1 MKPKILVIDIE
12 TAPASGY
19 IWKLFDVNVSLSQLI
34 DTSKVICFA
43 AKWVGDK
50 KVIFHSNQE
59 DTHKKMIKK
68 AWDLFNEA
76 DAVIGYNSKNF
87 DCKILNKE
95 FILSGFPP
103 PAPYKH
109 IDLLQTMKNKFK
121 FMSNKLD
128 HVSQELGIGKKTS
141 HQGFELWQACMNN
154 DSKAWKL
161 MKKYNI
167 NDVKLTEELYD
178 KVKGWLKTTFNFNE
192 HSESMVCPNC
202 GSHNV
207 TKNGTYKSPTRAYQK
222 YVCNDCFAHSKS
234 NIKIPNRK
242 ADTLRPIAA

>member
-1 MKPKILVIDIE
+1 MQPKILVIDIE

-19 IWKLFDVNVSLSQLI
+19 IWKLFDVNISLSQLI

-234 NIKIPNRK
+234 NIKVPNRK
-242 ADTLRPIAA
+242 TDTLRPIAA

>member
-1 MKPKILVIDIE
+1 MQPKILVIDIE

-95 FILSGFPP
+95 FILSGYPP
-103 PAPYKH
+103 PSPYKH
-109 IDLLQTMKNKFK
+109 IDLLQTMRQNFK

-242 ADTLRPIAA
+242 TDTLRPIAA

>member
-1 MKPKILVIDIE
+1 MEPRILVIDIE
-12 TAPASGY
+12 TSPASGY

-43 AKWVGDK
+43 AKWVGEK
-50 KVIFHSNQE
+50 KVIFASNQE
-59 DTHKKMIKK
+59 DTHKAMIKK

-109 IDLLQTMKNKFK
+109 IDLLQTMKNKFR

-141 HQGFELWQACMNN
+141 HQGFELWQACMNDDVN
-154 DSKAWKL
+154 AWKL

-167 NDVKLTEELYD
+167 NDVKLTEELYN

-192 HSESMVCPNC
+192 HSEEMVCPNC

-207 TKNGTYKSPTRAYQK
+207 TKNGTYKSPTKAYQK

-242 ADTLRPIAA
+242 VDTLRQIAS

>member
-1 MKPKILVIDIE
+1 MKPRILVIDIE

-76 DAVIGYNSKNF
+76 DAVVGYNSKNF

-178 KVKGWLKTTFNFNE
+178 KVKGWVKTTFNFNE

-234 NIKIPNRK
+234 NIKIPNRTT
-242 ADTLRPIAA
+242 DTLRAIS

>member
-12 TAPASGY
+12 TAPATGY

-50 KVIFHSNQE
+50 KVIFSSNQE
-59 DTHKKMIKK
+59 DTHKAMIKK
-68 AWDLFNEA
+68 AWSLFNEA

-103 PAPYKH
+103 PSPYKH
-109 IDLLQTMKNKFK
+109 IDLLQTMRNKFK

-154 DSKAWKL
+154 DTKAWKL

-242 ADTLRPIAA
+242 TDTLRPIAA

>member
-202 GSHNV
+202 GSHNL
-207 TKNGTYKSPTRAYQK
+207 TRNGKYLSPNRAYQK
-222 YVCNDCFAHSKS
+222 YVCKDCFSHSKS
-234 NIKIPNRK
+234 NISSKTK
-242 ADTLRPIAA
+242 VETLRGI

>member
-43 AKWVGDK
+43 AKWVGDN

-154 DSKAWKL
+154 DTKAWKL

-242 ADTLRPIAA
+242 TDTLRPIAA

>member
-1 MKPKILVIDIE
+1 MEPKILVIDIE
-12 TAPASGY
+12 TSPASGF

-43 AKWVGDK
+43 AKWLGDK
-50 KVIFHSNQE
+50 KVMFHSNQE
-59 DTHKKMIKK
+59 DTHKAMIKK
-68 AWDLFNEA
+68 AWQLFNDA
-76 DAVIGYNSKNF
+76 DAVVGYNSKNF

-95 FILSGFPP
+95 FILEGLPP
-103 PAPYKH
+103 PTPYKH
-109 IDLLQTMKNKFK
+109 IDLLQTMKQNFK

-167 NDVKLTEELYD
+167 NDVKLTEELYER
-178 KVKGWLKTTFNFNE
+178 VVPWLKTTFNFNE
-192 HSESMVCPNC
+192 HSEEVVCPSC
-202 GSHNV
+202 GSHNL
-207 TKNGTYKSPTRAYQK
+207 TKNGKYLSPNRAYQK
-222 YVCNDCFAHSKS
+222 YICKDCFTHSKS
-234 NIKIPNRK
+234 NISTKTK
-242 ADTLRPIAA
+242 VETLRRI

>member
-1 MKPKILVIDIE
+1 MKPRILVIDIE

-76 DAVIGYNSKNF
+76 DAVVGYNSKNF

-95 FILSGFPP
+95 FILSGYPP
-103 PAPYKH
+103 PSPYKH

-234 NIKIPNRK
+234 NIKIPNRTT
-242 ADTLRPIAA
+242 DTLRAIS

>member
-1 MKPKILVIDIE
+1 MKPRILVIDIE

-43 AKWVGDK
+43 AKWYGEK
-50 KVIFHSNQE
+50 KVIFASNQE
-59 DTHKKMIKK
+59 DTHKAMIKK
-68 AWDLFNEA
+68 AWSLFNEA

-95 FILSGFPP
+95 FILEGLTPP
-103 PAPYKH
+103 TPYKH
-109 IDLLQTMKNKFK
+109 IDLLQTMRQNFK

-141 HQGFELWQACMNN
+141 HQGFDLWTACMNN
-154 DSKAWKL
+154 DSKAWSL

-178 KVKGWLKTTFNFNE
+178 KVKPWLKSTFNHNE
-192 HSESMVCPNC
+192 HSNEVVCPNC
-202 GSHNV
+202 GSHNL
-207 TKNGTYKSPTRAYQK
+207 TKNGKYLSPNRAYQK
-222 YVCNDCFAHSKS
+222 YICKDCFAHSKS
-234 NIKIPNRK
+234 NISQTTKVE
-242 ADTLRPIAA
+242 TLRAIA

>member
-167 NDVKLTEELYD
+167 NDVKLTEE
-178 KVKGWLKTTFNFNE
+178 
-192 HSESMVCPNC
+192 SMVCPNC

-242 ADTLRPIAA
+242 TDTLRPIAA

>member
-1 MKPKILVIDIE
+1 MQPKILVIDIE

-19 IWKLFDVNVSLSQLI
+19 IWKLFDVNISLSQLI

-222 YVCNDCFAHSKS
+222 YVM
-234 NIKIPNRK
+234 
-242 ADTLRPIAA
+242 IALLIVRAT

>member
-19 IWKLFDVNVSLSQLI
+19 IWKLFDVNISLSQLI

-154 DSKAWKL
+154 DTKAWKL

-242 ADTLRPIAA
+242 TDTLRPIAA

>member
-1 MKPKILVIDIE
+1 MEPKILVIDIE
-12 TAPASGY
+12 TSPASGY

-43 AKWVGDK
+43 AKWVGEK
-50 KVIFHSNQE
+50 KVTFASNQE
-59 DTHKKMIKK
+59 DTHKAMIKK

-95 FILSGFPP
+95 FILAGFPP

-109 IDLLQTMKNKFK
+109 IDLLHTMKNKFK

-141 HQGFELWQACMNN
+141 HQGFELWQACMNDDVN
-154 DSKAWKL
+154 AWKL

-167 NDVKLTEELYD
+167 NDVKLTEELYE

-192 HSESMVCPNC
+192 HSEEMVCPNC

-242 ADTLRPIAA
+242 VNTLRQIVS

>member
-1 MKPKILVIDIE
+1 MKPRILVIDIE

-154 DSKAWKL
+154 DTKAWKL

-242 ADTLRPIAA
+242 TDTLRPIAA

>member
-43 AKWVGDK
+43 AKWHGEK
-50 KVIFHSNQE
+50 KVIFSSNQE
-59 DTHKKMIKK
+59 DTHKAMIQK
-68 AWDLFNEA
+68 AWDLFDQA

-95 FILSGFPP
+95 FILAGLTPP
-103 PAPYKH
+103 TPYKH
-109 IDLLQTMKNKFK
+109 IDLLQTMRQNFK

-141 HQGFELWQACMNN
+141 HQGFDLWTACMNN
-154 DSKAWKL
+154 DSKAWSL

-178 KVKGWLKTTFNFNE
+178 RVTPWLKTTFNHNE
-192 HSESMVCPNC
+192 HSNEVVCPNC
-202 GSHNV
+202 GSHNL
-207 TKNGTYKSPTRAYQK
+207 TKNGKYLSPNRAYQK
-222 YVCNDCFAHSKS
+222 YVCKDCFSHSKS
-234 NIKIPNRK
+234 NISTKSK
-242 ADTLRPIAA
+242 VETLRTISS

>member
-222 YVCNDCFAHSKS
+222 YVCKDCFSHSKS
-234 NIKIPNRK
+234 NISSKTKVEALK
-242 ADTLRPIAA
+242 AI

>member
-1 MKPKILVIDIE
+1 MQPKILVIDIE

-242 ADTLRPIAA
+242 TDTLKPIAT

>member
-12 TAPASGY
+12 TAPASGF

-43 AKWVGDK
+43 AKWYGEK
-50 KVIFHSNQE
+50 KVMFHSNQE
-59 DTHKKMIKK
+59 DTHAAMIKK
-68 AWDLFNEA
+68 AWNLFDQA

-95 FILSGFPP
+95 FILLGLTPP
-103 PAPYKH
+103 TPYKH
-109 IDLLQTMKNKFK
+109 IDLLQTMRQNFK

-128 HVSQELGIGKKTS
+128 HISQELGIGKKTS
-141 HQGFELWQACMNN
+141 HQGFELWQACMSN
-154 DSKAWKL
+154 DTQAWRL

-167 NDVKLTEELYD
+167 NDVKLTEELYN

-242 ADTLRPIAA
+242 TDTLRPIAA

>member
-1 MKPKILVIDIE
+1 MEPKILVIDIE
-12 TAPASGY
+12 TSPASGF

-43 AKWVGDK
+43 AKWLGDK
-50 KVIFHSNQE
+50 KVMFHSNQE
-59 DTHKKMIKK
+59 DTHKAMIKK

-95 FILSGFPP
+95 FILEGLPP
-103 PAPYKH
+103 PNPYKH
-109 IDLLQTMKNKFK
+109 IDLLQTMRQNFK

-154 DSKAWKL
+154 DIAAWRL
-161 MKKYNI
+161 MRKYNI
-167 NDVKLTEELYD
+167 NDVKLTEELYE
-178 KVKGWLKTTFNFNE
+178 KVKPWLKTTFNFNE
-192 HSESMVCPNC
+192 HTEEVVCPSC
-202 GSHNV
+202 GSHNL
-207 TKNGTYKSPTRAYQK
+207 TKNGKYLSPNRAYQK
-222 YVCNDCFAHSKS
+222 YICKDCFSHSKS
-234 NIKIPNRK
+234 NISAKTK
-242 ADTLRPIAA
+242 VETLRRI

>member
-19 IWKLFDVNVSLSQLI
+19 IWKLFDVNISLSQLI

-68 AWDLFNEA
+68 AWDLFNKA

-154 DSKAWKL
+154 DTKAWKL

-207 TKNGTYKSPTRAYQK
+207 TKNGTYKSPTKAYQK

-242 ADTLRPIAA
+242 TDTLRPIVT

>member
-154 DSKAWKL
+154 DTKAWKL

-242 ADTLRPIAA
+242 TDTLRPIAA

>member
-1 MKPKILVIDIE
+1 MKPRILVIDIE

-76 DAVIGYNSKNF
+76 DAVVGYNSKNF

-95 FILSGFPP
+95 FILSGYPP
-103 PAPYKH
+103 PSPYKH

-178 KVKGWLKTTFNFNE
+178 KVKGWVKTTFNFNE

-234 NIKIPNRK
+234 NIKIPNRTT
-242 ADTLRPIAA
+242 DTLRAIA

>member
-1 MKPKILVIDIE
+1 MKPRILVIDIE

-19 IWKLFDVNVSLSQLI
+19 IWKLFDVNISLSQLI

-76 DAVIGYNSKNF
+76 DAVVGYNSKNF

-95 FILSGFPP
+95 FILSGYPP
-103 PAPYKH
+103 PSPYKH

-178 KVKGWLKTTFNFNE
+178 KVKGWVKTTFNFNE

-234 NIKIPNRK
+234 NIKIPNRTT
-242 ADTLRPIAA
+242 DTLRAIS

>member
-1 MKPKILVIDIE
+1 MEPRILVIDIE
-12 TAPASGY
+12 TSPASGY
-19 IWKLFDVNVSLSQLI
+19 VWKLFDVNVSLSQLI

-43 AKWVGDK
+43 AKWIGEK
-50 KVIFHSNQE
+50 KVIFASNQE
-59 DTHKKMIKK
+59 DTHKAMIKK

-109 IDLLQTMKNKFK
+109 IDLLQTMKNKFR

-141 HQGFELWQACMNN
+141 HQGFELWQACMNDDVN
-154 DSKAWKL
+154 AWKL

-192 HSESMVCPNC
+192 HSEEMVCPNC

-207 TKNGTYKSPTRAYQK
+207 KKNGTYKSPTKAYQK

-234 NIKIPNRK
+234 NINIPNRK
-242 ADTLRPIAA
+242 IDTLRPIAS

>member
-1 MKPKILVIDIE
+1 MEPKILVIDIE

-95 FILSGFPP
+95 FILEGLPP
-103 PAPYKH
+103 PTPYKH
-109 IDLLQTMKNKFK
+109 IDLLQTMKQNFK

-141 HQGFELWQACMNN
+141 HQGFDLWQKCMA
-154 DSKAWKL
+154 DDVTAWKL

-167 NDVKLTEELYD
+167 NDVKLTEELYN
-178 KVKGWLKTTFNFNE
+178 KVKPWVKSQFNYNM
-192 HSESMVCPNC
+192 HTSDMVCPNC
-202 GSHNV
+202 GSHNL
-207 TKNGTYKSPTRAYQK
+207 TKNGKYLSPNRAYQK
-222 YVCNDCFAHSKS
+222 YTCKDCFAHSKS
-234 NIKIPNRK
+234 NISIPTK
-242 ADTLRPIAA
+242 TDTLRAI

>member
-43 AKWVGDK
+43 AKWHGEK
-50 KVIFHSNQE
+50 KVIFSSNQE
-59 DTHKKMIKK
+59 DTHKAMIQK
-68 AWDLFNEA
+68 AWNLFDQA

-95 FILSGFPP
+95 FILAGLTPP
-103 PAPYKH
+103 TPYKH
-109 IDLLQTMKNKFK
+109 IDLLQTMRQNFK

-141 HQGFELWQACMNN
+141 HQGFDLWTACMNN
-154 DSKAWKL
+154 DSKAWSL

-167 NDVKLTEELYD
+167 NDVKLTEELYNR
-178 KVKGWLKTTFNFNE
+178 VTPWLKTTFNHNE
-192 HSESMVCPNC
+192 HSNEVVCPNC
-202 GSHNV
+202 GSHNL
-207 TKNGTYKSPTRAYQK
+207 TKNGKYLSPNRAYQK
-222 YVCNDCFAHSKS
+222 YICKDCFSHSKS
-234 NIKIPNRK
+234 NISTKSK
-242 ADTLRPIAA
+242 VETLRTISS

>member
-1 MKPKILVIDIE
+1 MKPRILVIDIE
-12 TAPASGY
+12 TSPASGY

-43 AKWVGDK
+43 AKWVGEK
-50 KVIFHSNQE
+50 KVIFASNQE
-59 DTHKKMIKK
+59 DTHKAMIKK

-109 IDLLQTMKNKFK
+109 IDLLHTMKNKFR

-141 HQGFELWQACMNN
+141 HQGFELWQACMNDDVN
-154 DSKAWKL
+154 AWKL

-192 HSESMVCPNC
+192 HAEEMVCPNC

-207 TKNGTYKSPTRAYQK
+207 TKNGTYKSPTKAYQK

-242 ADTLRPIAA
+242 VDTLRPIAS

>member
-1 MKPKILVIDIE
+1 MKPRILVIDIE

-76 DAVIGYNSKNF
+76 DAVVGYNSKNF

-95 FILSGFPP
+95 FILSGYPP
-103 PAPYKH
+103 PSPYKH

-178 KVKGWLKTTFNFNE
+178 KVKGWVKTTFNFNE

-234 NIKIPNRK
+234 NIKIPNRTT
-242 ADTLRPIAA
+242 DTLRAIS